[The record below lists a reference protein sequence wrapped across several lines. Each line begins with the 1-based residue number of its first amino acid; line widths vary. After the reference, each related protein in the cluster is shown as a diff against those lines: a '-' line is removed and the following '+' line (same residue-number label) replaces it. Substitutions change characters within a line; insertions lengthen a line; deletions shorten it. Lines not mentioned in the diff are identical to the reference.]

1 MTMMKQLM
9 TLLALGMLAM
19 LATGCHTVTNLTPA
33 QVSRN
38 TNGLYNLEMMWTH
51 QEAALRPQT
60 VKAYVVVGQEFFP
73 MERTAMLK
81 NRYEALVPIPANRD
95 TLYYRYKIDY
105 EKNAIPVPQA
115 ESLLSPEFKLTVMEQ
130 K

>member
-1 MTMMKQLM
+1 MTMMKQIVV
-9 TLLALGMLAM
+9 LLALAM

-60 VKAYVVVGQEFFP
+60 VKASVMVGHDFYP
-73 MERTAMLK
+73 MERTPLLK
-81 NRYEALVPIPANRD
+81 GRYEALVPIPANRD
-95 TLYYRYKIDY
+95 SLYYRFKIDF
-105 EKNAIPVPQA
+105 EKNAIPEPRA
-115 ESLLSPEFKLTVMEQ
+115 ESVLSQEYKLSIMDQ